1 MIKKIFLSRFSR
13 YILLIFCIV
22 LFLSIIFSPKENKNL
37 FYPNLPIDSNSVGL
51 IKIEGIINKSEE
63 IVSKIDLFRKNPK
76 IKVLVVFVQ
85 SRGGGVGPT
94 QEVVSAINRF
104 KKSGKKIIAS
114 LGSVATSGGYYI
126 ASATD
131 KIYAYPG
138 SIIGSIGVLMM
149 LPNAEGLLNKV
160 GVKMT
165 IIKSSV
171 HKDMTSPFRT
181 MTKKDRDILKLLVDD
196 IYRQFVDA
204 VSIGRRLKKKDVLK
218 IADGRVF
225 SGERGKKIGL
235 VDSLGTRNEA
245 IMEAAQLSGI
255 VGEPSVIELKIKKSL
270 IPSFSS
276 IINAFPSW
284 LGGNLLINNKHILHY
299 VWN

>member
-1 MIKKIFLSRFSR
+1 MIKTLFSNR
-13 YILLIFCIV
+13 ISKYLLLLFFIALCIS
-22 LFLSIIFSPKENKNL
+22 FFFSPQKDRKV
-37 FYPNLPIDSNSVGL
+37 FYPTLPIGNNSVGL
-51 IKIEGIINKSEE
+51 IKIEGIIKKSEE
-63 IVSKIDLFRKNPK
+63 IISKIDLFRKNPK
-76 IKVLVVFVQ
+76 IKVLVIFIQ

-94 QEVVSAINRF
+94 QEIVSAIKRF

-114 LGSVATSGGYYI
+114 IGSVATSGGYFL

-149 LPNAEGLLNKV
+149 LPNAEGLLKKV

-165 IIKSSV
+165 IIKSSE

-181 MTKKDRDILKLLVDD
+181 MTKKDRDILRLLVDD
-196 IYRQFVDA
+196 IYMQFVEE
-204 VSIGRRLKKKDVLK
+204 VSVGRKLKEKDVLK

-225 SGERGKKIGL
+225 SGERGKTLGL
-235 VDSLGTRNEA
+235 VDFLGTRSDA
-245 IMEAAQLSGI
+245 IMEAAKLSGI

-276 IINAFPSW
+276 IINTFPSW
-284 LGGNLLINNKHILHY
+284 LGGDLLINNNDILHY
-299 VWN
+299 IWN

>member
-1 MIKKIFLSRFSR
+1 MLLFFIAVCLS
-13 YILLIFCIV
+13 LL
-22 LFLSIIFSPKENKNL
+22 LSSQENKKY
-37 FYPNLPIDSNSVGL
+37 FYPNLPIGNNSVGL
-51 IKIEGIINKSEE
+51 IKVEGIINKADE
-63 IVSKIDLFRKNPK
+63 ITAKIDVFRKNPK
-76 IKVLVVFVQ
+76 IRVLVIFIQ

-94 QEVVSAINRF
+94 QEIVSAIKRF
-104 KKSGKKIIAS
+104 KKSGKQIIAS
-114 LGSVATSGGYYI
+114 LGSVATSGGYYL

-149 LPNAEGLLNKV
+149 LPNAEELLKKV

-165 IIKSSV
+165 IIRSSE

-181 MTKKDRDILKLLVDD
+181 MTKKDREILRLLVDD
-196 IYRQFVDA
+196 IYTQFVEE
-204 VSIGRRLKKKDVLK
+204 VSIGRKLKKQDVLK

-225 SGERGKKIGL
+225 SGKRGKTLGL
-235 VDSLGTRNEA
+235 VDFMGTRNDA
-245 IMEAAQLSGI
+245 IMEAARLSGI
-255 VGEPSVIELKIKKSL
+255 IGEPRVIELKIKKSL

-276 IINAFPSW
+276 IINTFPSW
-284 LGGNLLINNKHILHY
+284 LRGDLLINNNDILHY

>member
-1 MIKKIFLSRFSR
+1 MNRLIEKIFLSRFSR
-13 YILLIFCIV
+13 YIFLIFCIV
-22 LFLSIIFSPKENKNL
+22 LSLSIIVSPKESKNL
-37 FYPNLPIDSNSVGL
+37 FYPNLPIDRNSVGL

-149 LPNAEGLLNKV
+149 LPNAEGLLDKV

-171 HKDMTSPFRT
+171 H
-181 MTKKDRDILKLLVDD
+181 
-196 IYRQFVDA
+196 
-204 VSIGRRLKKKDVLK
+204 
-218 IADGRVF
+218 
-225 SGERGKKIGL
+225 
-235 VDSLGTRNEA
+235 
-245 IMEAAQLSGI
+245 
-255 VGEPSVIELKIKKSL
+255 
-270 IPSFSS
+270 
-276 IINAFPSW
+276 
-284 LGGNLLINNKHILHY
+284 
-299 VWN
+299 

>member
-1 MIKKIFLSRFSR
+1 MIKTLFSNR
-13 YILLIFCIV
+13 ISKYLLLLFFIALCIS
-22 LFLSIIFSPKENKNL
+22 FFFTPKKDRKV
-37 FYPNLPIDSNSVGL
+37 FYPTLPIGNNSVGL
-51 IKIEGIINKSEE
+51 IKIEGIIKKSEE
-63 IVSKIDLFRKNPK
+63 IISKIDLFRKNPK
-76 IKVLVVFVQ
+76 IKVLVIFIQ

-94 QEVVSAINRF
+94 QEIVSAIKRF

-114 LGSVATSGGYYI
+114 IGSVATSGGYFL

-149 LPNAEGLLNKV
+149 LPNAEGLLKKV

-165 IIKSSV
+165 IIKSSE

-181 MTKKDRDILKLLVDD
+181 MTKKDLDILRLLVDD
-196 IYRQFVDA
+196 IYMQFVEE
-204 VSIGRRLKKKDVLK
+204 VSVGRKLKKKDVLK

-225 SGERGKKIGL
+225 SGERGKTLGL
-235 VDSLGTRNEA
+235 VDFLGTRSDA
-245 IMEAAQLSGI
+245 IMEAAKLSGI

-276 IINAFPSW
+276 IINTFPSW
-284 LGGNLLINNKHILHY
+284 LGGDLLINNNDILHY
-299 VWN
+299 IWN